1 MTDATTDIFV
11 LSDQATDLAAAA
23 DPIHA
28 TMAGVSGHDHEWPD
42 LSPDG
47 YERRAE
53 VWADIAKRAGACE
66 IHDKRDQLAL
76 DVLLDECNLVAA
88 LTDADE
94 HLRDLNNIVSPHQ
107 DLRMV
112 FGSNDTGSQEGW
124 DAILARLETLP
135 AVLEGYRQSLEEGRR
150 RGLAVARR
158 QVEAVIEQGRLAT
171 GPESSFDQLLTKL
184 EAWGG
189 ASESFTQ
196 QTRSALD
203 GAKGAFDDFNRYLET
218 TYAPDAV
225 ESDGVGRD
233 RYAMLA
239 GLYLGTSLDLAETY
253 TWGWSEVERL
263 WSELQSVAAEIDSS
277 KSSTEVF
284 DMLMTD
290 PAYAMTSTDEFLA
303 FMKERQLQALQQLDG
318 SHFDVPDPIKTIN
331 VQVEPAGGASA
342 ASYVGPSEDFSRPGS
357 IWYPI
362 EGKTFLP
369 LFQEITTA
377 YHEGF
382 PGHHLQVGVQVS
394 QGDRLSRFHRTWVWY
409 PGSGEGWALYA
420 ERFMDELGYL
430 ERPEYRAGL
439 LTSQLLR
446 SCRIAIDIGAHLDLP
461 IPDHVSFHPGEPWT
475 FDLAYE
481 LLRNRALLSHE
492 EAESEVTR
500 YLGWPGQAISY
511 KVGEQAIL
519 DLRTEQ
525 GSQPDFD
532 LKTFHADLLAIGSV
546 GLDVLRSH
554 MGSHSG

>member
-42 LSPDG
+42 LSPAG
-47 YERRAE
+47 YEQRAD
-53 VWADIAKRAGACE
+53 VWADIARRAHRCE
-66 IHDKRDQLAL
+66 IRNDRERLAQH
-76 DVLLDECNLVAA
+76 VLLDECNLVAT
-88 LTDADE
+88 LTDAGE
-94 HLRDLNNIVSPHQ
+94 HLRNLNNIASPHQ

-112 FGSNDTGSQEGW
+112 FGSNDTQSREGW
-124 DAILARLETLP
+124 DAVLRRLESLP
-135 AVLEGYRQSLEEGRR
+135 TALESYRQSLEEGRT

-158 QVEAVIEQGRLAT
+158 QVEAALSQGRLAT
-171 GPESSFDQLLTKL
+171 GPDSSFDQLLAKL
-184 EAWGG
+184 DAWGE
-189 ASESFTQ
+189 ASESFTAAV
-196 QTRSALD
+196 TTAVE
-203 GAKGAFDDFNRYLET
+203 GAKAAFNGFNRYLEA
-218 TYAPDAV
+218 TYAPHAV
-225 ESDGVGRD
+225 EADGVGRE

-239 GLYLGTSLDLAETY
+239 GLYLGTSLDLEETY
-253 TWGWSEVERL
+253 RWGWNEVERL
-263 WSELQSVAAEIDSS
+263 WAELQAVAAEIDSS
-277 KSSTEVF
+277 KSSADVF

-290 PAYAMTSTDEFLA
+290 PAYAMTSTDEFIAL
-303 FMKERQLQALQQLDG
+303 MKDRQLQALEQLDG
-318 SHFDVPDPIKTIN
+318 SHFDVPEPIRTIN

-342 ASYVGPSEDFSRPGS
+342 ASYVGPSEDFTRPGS

-382 PGHHLQVGVQVS
+382 PGHHLQVGVQIC

-439 LTSQLLR
+439 LTSQLFR
-446 SCRIAIDIGAHLDLP
+446 SCRVAIDIGAHLDLP
-461 IPDHVSFHPGEPWT
+461 IPDDVSFHPGESWT

-481 LLRNRALLSHE
+481 LLRTRALLSHD
-492 EAESEVTR
+492 EAESEVIR

-519 DLRTEQ
+519 DLREEH
-525 GSQPDFD
+525 GGRPDFD
-532 LKTFHADLLAIGSV
+532 LKTFHADLLAVGSV

-554 MGSHSG
+554 MGSAPG

>member
-11 LSDQATDLAAAA
+11 LSDQATDLAAAT
-23 DPIHA
+23 DPIQA

-53 VWADIAKRAGACE
+53 VWADIAQRAEACD

-76 DVLLDECNLVAA
+76 DVLLDECNLVAT

-112 FGSNDTGSQEGW
+112 FGSHDTGSQEGW
-124 DAILARLETLP
+124 DAILTRLETLP
-135 AVLEGYRQSLEEGRR
+135 AALEGYRQSLEEGRR
-150 RGLAVARR
+150 RGVAVARR

-171 GPESSFDQLLTKL
+171 GTESSFDQLLTKL
-184 EAWGG
+184 ETWGG
-189 ASESFTQ
+189 ASESFTDR
-196 QTRSALD
+196 TRSAID
-203 GAKGAFDDFNRYLET
+203 GAKGAFDDFNSYLET
-218 TYAPDAV
+218 TYAPDSV
-225 ESDGVGRD
+225 EADGVGRD

-239 GLYLGTSLDLAETY
+239 GLYLGTSLDLEETY
-253 TWGWSEVERL
+253 TWGWGEVERL

-277 KSSTEVF
+277 KSSAEVF

-290 PAYAMTSTDEFLA
+290 PAYAMTSTDEFIA

-439 LTSQLLR
+439 LTSQLFR
-446 SCRIAIDIGAHLDLP
+446 SCRIAIDIGVHLGLP
-461 IPDHVSFHPGEPWT
+461 IPDDVSFHPGETWT
-475 FDLAYE
+475 YDLAYE
-481 LLRNRALLSHE
+481 LLRTRALLSHE
-492 EAESEVTR
+492 EADSEVTR

-519 DLRTEQ
+519 DLRTEHS
-525 GSQPDFD
+525 GRPDFD

-546 GLDVLRSH
+546 GLDVLRAH
-554 MGSHSG
+554 MASHSG